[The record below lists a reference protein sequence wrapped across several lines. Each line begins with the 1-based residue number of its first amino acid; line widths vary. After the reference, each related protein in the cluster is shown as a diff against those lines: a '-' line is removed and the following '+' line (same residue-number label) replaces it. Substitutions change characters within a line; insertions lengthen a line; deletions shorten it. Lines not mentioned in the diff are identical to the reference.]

1 MRTALHGKHVELG
14 AKMTDFGGW
23 EMPLWYSSIID
34 EHMAVRKAAG
44 LFDVSHMGDLFIRG
58 PDALGF
64 IDTVQTNHFGK
75 LGIGGMKYCHILN
88 DDGNIIDDTIITR
101 LDEEEY
107 LLVPN
112 AGMTPTV
119 LSWLNEHADG
129 LDVEIEDRSGMFCV
143 ALQGPKAAD
152 VFETAAGAKG
162 DMEFFTMRR
171 MTIAGVDCLVEA
183 SGYTGEQ
190 GYEIMGPPE
199 GAHAVWDA
207 IMEAGTGS
215 GLRPC
220 GLGARDT
227 LRLEKCFLLSGQD
240 FDADRTPLE
249 TTYDFVLKWDHD
261 FIGKEALQAQKDADD
276 YDRWTAFRLEGK
288 GVPRHGDPILVD
300 GETAGR
306 VTSGGMSPV
315 LKVGI
320 ALGYVPVDLTKVGTK
335 VTIEIRGRPVEAV
348 VVEKPFVK

>member
-1 MRTALHGKHVELG
+1 
-14 AKMTDFGGW
+14 
-23 EMPLWYSSIID
+23 
-34 EHMAVRKAAG
+34 
-44 LFDVSHMGDLFIRG
+44 
-58 PDALGF
+58 
-64 IDTVQTNHFGK
+64 
-75 LGIGGMKYCHILN
+75 
-88 DDGNIIDDTIITR
+88 
-101 LDEEEY
+101 
-107 LLVPN
+107 
-112 AGMTPTV
+112 
-119 LSWLNEHADG
+119 
-129 LDVEIEDRSGMFCV
+129 
-143 ALQGPKAAD
+143 
-152 VFETAAGAKG
+152 
-162 DMEFFTMRR
+162 
-171 MTIAGVDCLVEA
+171 VEA

-199 GAHAVWDA
+199 GAHAGWDA
-207 IMEAGTGS
+207 MMGAGTGA